1 MGTTIKKRE
10 RIMNKKLT
18 LASALLIG
26 SAAFAFETW
35 IGTDLVEQINTGIG
49 NDTETAGYWFDY
61 ADGND
66 GGKSG
71 VTWPVDKGNEYSA
84 ESMSPII
91 EHCGGIC
98 GTAVL
103 DKGTLTYNPFVG
115 IGFNVVGET
124 STTDNTP
131 AAGDASSWGGLCIT
145 YKSEAAPSLELGLG
159 DEVDATIGYA
169 NPAAS
174 LPKNSVGTS
183 KTLAW
188 SDFKQPSWYKGDT
201 KMAGDAASKQLVAV
215 KFKLQATAGSYEF
228 NICAVGPATGGTC
241 PAECGAPSPK
251 PGEGIKA
258 VRGASAAKAI
268 LSGRTLS
275 FSGVK
280 AGTAEV
286 LNLQGQIVAKGDVAS
301 TLSLAS
307 LDAGVYMVRVAG
319 KVSFT
324 NKIVLK

>member
-1 MGTTIKKRE
+1 
-10 RIMNKKLT
+10 MNKKLT

-61 ADGND
+61 GDGND
-66 GGKSG
+66 GGKSA
-71 VTWPVDKGNEYSA
+71 VTWPVEKGNEYSA

-131 AAGDASSWGGLCIT
+131 AAGDASAWGGLCIT

-174 LPKNSVGTS
+174 LPKSTAGTS
-183 KTLAW
+183 KSLAW

-201 KMAGDAASKQLVAV
+201 KMAGDAAAAQLVAV

-241 PAECGAPSPK
+241 PAECGQVIGS
-251 PGEGIKA
+251 IKA

-286 LNLQGQIVAKGDVAS
+286 LNLQGQIVAKGDVSSA
-301 TLSLAS
+301 LSLAS

-319 KVSFT
+319 KVNFT

>member
-1 MGTTIKKRE
+1 
-10 RIMNKKLT
+10 MNKKLT
-18 LASALLIG
+18 IASALLVG

-35 IGTDLVEQINTGIG
+35 IGADLTEQINTGLA

-61 ADGND
+61 GDGGD
-66 GGKSG
+66 GGKSA
-71 VTWPVDKGNEYSA
+71 VTWPVPKGNEYSDG
-84 ESMSPII
+84 SMSPII

-131 AAGDASSWGGLCIT
+131 AAGDASAWGGLCIT
-145 YKSEAAPSLELGLG
+145 YSSDAAPSLELGLG
-159 DEVDATIGYA
+159 DEVDASIGYA

-174 LPKNSVGTS
+174 LPKSTVGTS
-183 KTLAW
+183 KTITWAE
-188 SDFKQPSWYKGDT
+188 FKQPSWYKGDT
-201 KMAGDAASKQLVAV
+201 KMSGTDAAAQLVAV

-228 NICAVGPATGGTC
+228 NIKAVGPATGGTC
-241 PAECGAPSPK
+241 PEYTD
-251 PGEGIKA
+251 GIKA

-275 FSGVK
+275 FKGVK
-280 AGTAEV
+280 AGTVEV
-286 LNLQGQIVAKGDVAS
+286 LDIQGQVVAKGDVSSA
-301 TLSLAS
+301 LNLAN

-319 KVSFT
+319 KVNFT

>member
-1 MGTTIKKRE
+1 
-10 RIMNKKLT
+10 MNKKLT
-18 LASALLIG
+18 LASALLLG

-35 IGTDLVEQINTGIG
+35 IGADLVEQINTGLG

-61 ADGND
+61 GDGND
-66 GGKSG
+66 GGKSA
-71 VTWPVDKGNEYSA
+71 VVWPVDKGNEYSA
-84 ESMSPII
+84 ESMAPII

-131 AAGDASSWGGLCIT
+131 AAGDASAWGGLCIT

-174 LPKNSVGTS
+174 LPKSTVGTS
-183 KTLAW
+183 KSLAW

-201 KMAGDAASKQLVAV
+201 KMAGDAAAAQLVAV

-228 NICAVGPATGGTC
+228 NIKAVGPATGGTC
-241 PAECGAPSPK
+241 PDYTDA
-251 PGEGIKA
+251 IKA
-258 VRGASAAKAI
+258 VRGASSAKAI

-275 FSGVK
+275 FKGVK
-280 AGTAEV
+280 AGTVEV
-286 LNLQGQIVAKGDVAS
+286 LDVQGQVVAKGNVS
-301 TLSLAS
+301 SGLNLKS

-319 KVSFT
+319 KVNFT

>member
-1 MGTTIKKRE
+1 
-10 RIMNKKLT
+10 MNKKLT
-18 LASALLIG
+18 LASALLFG

-35 IGTDLVEQINTGIG
+35 IGADLVEQINTGLG

-61 ADGND
+61 GDGND
-66 GGKSG
+66 GGKSA
-71 VTWPVDKGNEYSA
+71 VVWPVDKGNEYSA
-84 ESMSPII
+84 ESMAPII

-131 AAGDASSWGGLCIT
+131 AAGDASAWGGLCIT

-174 LPKNSVGTS
+174 LPKSTVGTS
-183 KTLAW
+183 KVLAW

-201 KMAGDAASKQLVAV
+201 KMAGDAAAAQLVAV

-228 NICAVGPATGGTC
+228 NIKAVGPATGGTC
-241 PAECGAPSPK
+241 PDYTDA
-251 PGEGIKA
+251 IKA
-258 VRGASAAKAI
+258 VRGASSAKAI

-275 FSGVK
+275 FKGVK
-280 AGTAEV
+280 AGTVEV
-286 LNLQGQIVAKGDVAS
+286 LDVQGQVVAKGNVS
-301 TLSLAS
+301 SGLNLKS

-319 KVSFT
+319 KVNFT

>member
-1 MGTTIKKRE
+1 
-10 RIMNKKLT
+10 MNKKLT
-18 LASALLIG
+18 LASALLLG

-35 IGTDLVEQINTGIG
+35 IGADLVEQINTGLG

-61 ADGND
+61 GDGND
-66 GGKSG
+66 GGKSA
-71 VTWPVDKGNEYSA
+71 VVWPVDKGNEYSA
-84 ESMSPII
+84 ESMAPII

-131 AAGDASSWGGLCIT
+131 AAGDASAWGGLCIT

-174 LPKNSVGTS
+174 LPKSTAGTS
-183 KTLAW
+183 KSLAW

-201 KMAGDAASKQLVAV
+201 KMAGDAAAAQLVAV

-228 NICAVGPATGGTC
+228 NIKAVGPATGGTC
-241 PAECGAPSPK
+241 PDYTDA
-251 PGEGIKA
+251 IKA
-258 VRGASAAKAI
+258 VRGASSAKAI

-275 FSGVK
+275 FKGVK
-280 AGTAEV
+280 AGTVEV
-286 LNLQGQIVAKGDVAS
+286 LDVQGQVVAKGNVS
-301 TLSLAS
+301 SGLNLKS

-319 KVSFT
+319 KVNFT

>member
-18 LASALLIG
+18 IASALLIG

-35 IGTDLVEQINTGIG
+35 IGADLTEQIATGIA

-61 ADGND
+61 DD
-66 GGKSG
+66 SG
-71 VTWPVDKGNEYSA
+71 DKGASKVTWPVNKGTEYSDG
-84 ESMSPII
+84 SMLPII

-103 DKGTLTYNPFVG
+103 DKGSLTYNPFVG

-124 STTDNTP
+124 SASNSTP
-131 AAGDASSWGGLCIT
+131 AAGDASAWGGLCIT
-145 YKSEAAPSLELGLG
+145 YSSDAAPSLELGLG
-159 DEVDATIGYA
+159 DEVDQSIGYA

-174 LPKNSVGTS
+174 LPKSAGGTM
-183 KTLAW
+183 KDLTW

-215 KFKLQATAGSYEF
+215 KFKIQSTPGSYEF
-228 NICAVGPATGGTC
+228 NICAVGPYNGGC
-241 PAECGAPSPK
+241 PTACGPVS
-251 PGEGIKA
+251 IKS

-275 FSGVK
+275 FSGLK

-286 LNLQGQIVAKGDVAS
+286 INLQGQVVAKGDVAS
-301 TLSLAS
+301 TLNLVS

-319 KVSFT
+319 KVNFT

>member
-61 ADGND
+61 GDGND
-66 GGKSG
+66 GGKSA
-71 VTWPVDKGNEYSA
+71 VTWPVPKGNEYSA

-91 EHCGGIC
+91 EHCGGVC

-131 AAGDASSWGGLCIT
+131 AAGDASAWGGLCIT

-174 LPKNSVGTS
+174 LPKSTVGTS
-183 KTLAW
+183 KTLTWA
-188 SDFKQPSWYKGDT
+188 DFKQPSWYKGDT
-201 KMAGDAASKQLVAV
+201 KMAGDAAAAQLVAV

-228 NICAVGPATGGTC
+228 NIKAVGPATGGTC
-241 PAECGAPSPK
+241 PDYIDA
-251 PGEGIKA
+251 IKA
-258 VRGASAAKAI
+258 VRGASSAKAI

-275 FSGVK
+275 FKGVK
-280 AGTAEV
+280 AGTVEV
-286 LNLQGQIVAKGDVAS
+286 LDVQGQVVAKGDVS
-301 TLSLAS
+301 SGLNLKS

-319 KVSFT
+319 KVNFT

>member
-1 MGTTIKKRE
+1 
-10 RIMNKKLT
+10 MNKKLT
-18 LASALLIG
+18 LASALLLG

-35 IGTDLVEQINTGIG
+35 IGADLVEQINTGLG

-61 ADGND
+61 GDGND
-66 GGKSG
+66 GGKSA
-71 VTWPVDKGNEYSA
+71 VVWPVDKGNEYSA
-84 ESMSPII
+84 ESMAPII

-174 LPKNSVGTS
+174 LPKSTAGTS
-183 KTLAW
+183 KSLAW

-201 KMAGDAASKQLVAV
+201 KMAGDAAAAQLVAV

-228 NICAVGPATGGTC
+228 NIKAVGPATGGTC
-241 PAECGAPSPK
+241 PDYTDA
-251 PGEGIKA
+251 IKA
-258 VRGASAAKAI
+258 VRGASSAKAI

-275 FSGVK
+275 FKGVK
-280 AGTAEV
+280 AGTVEV
-286 LNLQGQIVAKGDVAS
+286 LDVQGQVVAKGNVS
-301 TLSLAS
+301 SGLNLKS

-319 KVSFT
+319 KVNFT

>member
-1 MGTTIKKRE
+1 MVVQQGGYP
-10 RIMNKKLT
+10 MNKKLT
-18 LASALLIG
+18 LASALLLG

-35 IGTDLVEQINTGIG
+35 IGTDLVEQINTGLG

-61 ADGND
+61 GDGND
-66 GGKSG
+66 GGKSA
-71 VTWPVDKGNEYSA
+71 VTWPVPKGNEYSA
-84 ESMSPII
+84 ESMAPII

-131 AAGDASSWGGLCIT
+131 AAGDASAWGGLCIT

-174 LPKNSVGTS
+174 LPKSTVGTS
-183 KTLAW
+183 KVLTWA
-188 SDFKQPSWYKGDT
+188 DFKQPSWYKGDT
-201 KMAGDAASKQLVAV
+201 KMAGDAAAAQLVAV

-228 NICAVGPATGGTC
+228 NIKAVGPATGGTC
-241 PAECGAPSPK
+241 PDYIDA
-251 PGEGIKA
+251 IKA
-258 VRGASAAKAI
+258 VRGASSAKAI

-275 FSGVK
+275 FKGVK
-280 AGTAEV
+280 AGTVEV
-286 LNLQGQIVAKGDVAS
+286 LDVQGHVVAKGDVS
-301 TLSLAS
+301 SGLNLKS

-319 KVSFT
+319 KVNFT

>member
-18 LASALLIG
+18 IASALLVG

-35 IGTDLVEQINTGIG
+35 IGTDLTEQIATGIA

-61 ADGND
+61 GDGGD
-66 GGKSG
+66 GGKSA
-71 VTWPVDKGNEYSA
+71 VTWPVPKGNEYSDG
-84 ESMSPII
+84 SMSPII

-145 YKSEAAPSLELGLG
+145 YTSEAAPSLELGLG
-159 DEVDATIGYA
+159 DEVDASIGYA

-174 LPKNSVGTS
+174 LPKSTVGTS
-183 KTLAW
+183 KTITWAE
-188 SDFKQPSWYKGDT
+188 FKQPSWYKGDT
-201 KMAGDAASKQLVAV
+201 KMSGTDAAAQLVAV
-215 KFKLQATAGSYEF
+215 KFKLQATAGSYQF

-241 PAECGAPSPK
+241 PASCAAPVPK
-251 PGEGIKA
+251 QEGIKA

-286 LNLQGQIVAKGDVAS
+286 LNLQGQVVAKGDVSS

-319 KVSFT
+319 KVNFT

>member
-18 LASALLIG
+18 IASALLVG

-35 IGTDLVEQINTGIG
+35 IGADLTEQINTGLA

-61 ADGND
+61 GDGGD
-66 GGKSG
+66 GGKSA
-71 VTWPVDKGNEYSA
+71 VTWPVPKGNEYSDG
-84 ESMSPII
+84 SMSPII

-131 AAGDASSWGGLCIT
+131 AAGDASAWGGLCIT

-159 DEVDATIGYA
+159 DEVDASIGYA

-174 LPKNSVGTS
+174 LPKSTVGTS
-183 KTLAW
+183 KVITWAE
-188 SDFKQPSWYKGDT
+188 FKQPSWYKGDT
-201 KMAGDAASKQLVAV
+201 KMSGTDAAAQLVAV

-228 NICAVGPATGGTC
+228 NIKAVGPATGGTC
-241 PAECGAPSPK
+241 PEYTD
-251 PGEGIKA
+251 GIKA

-275 FSGVK
+275 FKGVK
-280 AGTAEV
+280 AGTVEV
-286 LNLQGQIVAKGDVAS
+286 LDIQGQVVAKGDVSSA
-301 TLSLAS
+301 LNLAN

-319 KVSFT
+319 KVNFT

>member
-1 MGTTIKKRE
+1 MVVQQGGYP
-10 RIMNKKLT
+10 MNKKIT
-18 LASALLIG
+18 IASALLVG
-26 SAAFAFETW
+26 TAAFAFETW
-35 IGTDLVEQINTGIG
+35 IGADLTEQINTGLA

-61 ADGND
+61 GDGGD
-66 GGKSG
+66 GGKSA
-71 VTWPVDKGNEYSA
+71 VTWPVPKGNEYSDG
-84 ESMSPII
+84 SMAPII

-131 AAGDASSWGGLCIT
+131 AAGDASAWGGLCIT

-159 DEVDATIGYA
+159 DEVDASIGYA

-174 LPKNSVGTS
+174 LPKSTVGTS
-183 KTLAW
+183 KVITWAE
-188 SDFKQPSWYKGDT
+188 FKQPSWYKGDT
-201 KMAGDAASKQLVAV
+201 KMSGTDAAAQLVAV

-228 NICAVGPATGGTC
+228 NIKAVGPATGGTC
-241 PAECGAPSPK
+241 PEYTD
-251 PGEGIKA
+251 GIKA

-275 FSGVK
+275 FKGVK
-280 AGTAEV
+280 AGTVEV
-286 LNLQGQIVAKGDVAS
+286 LDIQGQVVAKGDVSSA
-301 TLSLAS
+301 LNLAN

-319 KVSFT
+319 KVNFT